1 MARVQEG
8 SKPNP
13 RALTPK
19 GLLASFGYAWAGLV
33 YAWRVQPNFRVE
45 VGIGT
50 LALLL
55 ALALKVTL
63 WSVLLLILIVLTL
76 ELVNT
81 AMEALVDLVQPDYH
95 PMAKAVKDT
104 AAAAVL
110 VASVIAAV
118 IGLLLF
124 LPPLI
129 EVLR

>member
-8 SKPNP
+8 SKPDP

-19 GLLASFGYAWAGLV
+19 GLKASFGYAWEGLR
-33 YAWRVQPNFRVE
+33 YAWQAQPNFRVE

-50 LALLL
+50 LALFL
-55 ALALKVTL
+55 ALALKTAL
-63 WSVLLLILIVLTL
+63 WPVLLLILIVLTL

-81 AMEALVDLVQPDYH
+81 AMEALVDLVQPEYH
-95 PMAKAVKDT
+95 PLAKAVKDT

-110 VASVIAAV
+110 VASIIAAV
-118 IGLLLF
+118 IGFLIF